1 MKTRLLPA
9 PAQRTCHEWP
19 GWHAERFGA
28 NSAEAAR
35 QDCAF
40 VFIAR
45 DLEFAASRVGQK
57 SIIRDYQP
65 KPIWSIE
72 EVPEETG
79 FSEEVTTLI
88 LGSRRPILF
97 VEGKENSLDAVI
109 YRCCYSDWTVIPRG
123 SCEEVLHSVVTMRRN
138 KDLTRVTCSGVVDA
152 DDYQPDDIAY
162 LNRYGVEVLPVSE
175 IENLILLLPSVSRAI
190 AESEGYQ
197 DSELED
203 RLSRLRTK
211 IFELLDGPNAIDDV
225 VARYCRRRIDR
236 MLKKVDISAARTVTN
251 ITAEYA
257 RQIAAIDLS
266 GIAQEAT
273 KRIRSTI
280 ATGNLEMLLAYYDN
294 KSMLA
299 LAATH
304 LKQSRLSD
312 STNWLARVLRN
323 NKAPG
328 LIEAIRDSLPPIQP
342 Q

>member
-1 MKTRLLPA
+1 
-9 PAQRTCHEWP
+9 
-19 GWHAERFGA
+19 
-28 NSAEAAR
+28 
-35 QDCAF
+35 
-40 VFIAR
+40 
-45 DLEFAASRVGQK
+45 
-57 SIIRDYQP
+57 
-65 KPIWSIE
+65 
-72 EVPEETG
+72 
-79 FSEEVTTLI
+79 
-88 LGSRRPILF
+88 
-97 VEGKENSLDAVI
+97 
-109 YRCCYSDWTVIPRG
+109 
-123 SCEEVLHSVVTMRRN
+123 
-138 KDLTRVTCSGVVDA
+138 VDA